1 MDQDFGLIIFE
12 CLIMKSRFILIIALA
27 LFFSVSGFAQH
38 KPAWITSVENT
49 IKKKEKFWKIE
60 NKFDR
65 PQADSYSFT
74 LKSGNT
80 RAGIQITAYRQ
91 IANPE
96 ETFTGLV
103 TAFDSTV
110 GKNLKKTDLA
120 NLGNEGYMWTG
131 PNGNSASLM
140 FRKDK
145 VFVRIFAPSEK
156 IAKRFAQYV
165 FEQIP

>member
-1 MDQDFGLIIFE
+1 
-12 CLIMKSRFILIIALA
+12 MKFRFILIIALA
-27 LFFSVSGFAQH
+27 LFFSASSFAQD

-49 IKKKEKFWKIE
+49 IKRKETSWKIE
-60 NKFDR
+60 NKIER
-65 PQADSYSFT
+65 PQDNSYSFT

-80 RAGIQITAYRQ
+80 TASIEITAYRE

-96 ETFTGLV
+96 ETFTGQITV
-103 TAFDSTV
+103 FDTTI
-110 GKNLKKTDLA
+110 GKSMKKTELV
-120 NLGNEGYMWTG
+120 NFGNEGYIWTG
-131 PNGNSASLM
+131 SKVTYAMIM

-156 IAKRFAQYV
+156 IARRFAQYV